1 MGGVGLRNK
10 KSLFFSSFFCLFV
23 VYVLIITVYSDFIY
37 FHLTIRNK
45 ITIY

>member
-1 MGGVGLRNK
+1 MDGVGLRNK
-10 KSLFFSSFFCLFV
+10 KSFFFYFFCLFV

-37 FHLTIRNK
+37 FYLTIRNK